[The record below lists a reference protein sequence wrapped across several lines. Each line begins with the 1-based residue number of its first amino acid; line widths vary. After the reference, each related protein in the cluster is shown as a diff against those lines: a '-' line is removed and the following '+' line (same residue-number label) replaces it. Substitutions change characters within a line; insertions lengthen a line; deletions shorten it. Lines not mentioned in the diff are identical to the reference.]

1 MGSELIASSCTRV
14 IVGLGKTGLSCVRY
28 LSAKQ
33 LPFRVVDTRDQPPG
47 IDQLRS
53 EFPDVEV
60 FTGGFNQD
68 WLNSA
73 DELVVSPGIAVAEP
87 AIAEAIA
94 SGARVVGDIEL
105 FCREAQAPVVAITGS
120 NGKSTVTTLLGEMA
134 EEAGIRVGIG
144 GNIGIPALELLVG
157 GDRELYI
164 LELSSFQLETTHS
177 LEAAAA
183 TVLNLSPDHMDRYP
197 SMVEYHR
204 AKQRIY
210 SGCKSAVYNKQDP
223 LTTPLL
229 PVAVSGVAFTAGK
242 PDLNDYG
249 LLQEGDTTWLCKGV
263 EKLLDTS
270 QMKLCGQHN
279 QTNALAALA
288 LGEQVGIPLSAMLT
302 VLKRFTGLKH
312 RCEWVAE
319 RNGVIWINDSKATN
333 VGATVA
339 AIEGLGTTAKGKLV
353 LIAGGDGKGADF
365 SELKRPVSQFVRKL
379 VLVGRDAPAIEQ
391 AVSGSVPSEYVQNL
405 DGAIEVA
412 ARISQPGDI
421 VLLAPA
427 CASFDMFASFEQR
440 GDLFREQVLAFLGT
454 ESTCTDNTGSKTD
467 VTATTDSCNQ
477 ESV

>member
-1 MGSELIASSCTRV
+1 MGSELIASSCSRV
-14 IVGLGKTGLSCVRY
+14 VVGLGKTGLSCVRY
-28 LSAKQ
+28 LSSKQ
-33 LPFRVVDTRDQPPG
+33 LPFKVMDTRDQPPG
-47 IDQLRS
+47 IDQLRK

-60 FTGGFNQD
+60 HTGGFNQN

-87 AIAEAIA
+87 AIAEAIVA
-94 SGARVVGDIEL
+94 GAHVVGDIEL
-105 FCREAQAPVVAITGS
+105 FCREAKAPIVAITGS

-134 EEAGIRVGIG
+134 EEAGLSVGVG
-144 GNIGIPALELLVG
+144 GNIGIPALELLEDG
-157 GDRELYI
+157 GKELYI

-197 SMVEYHR
+197 SMVEYHQ

-210 SGCKSAVYNKQDP
+210 KGCKSAVYNKQDA

-263 EKLLDTS
+263 ERLLDCS

-279 QTNALAALA
+279 QTNALSALA
-288 LGEQVGIPLSAMLT
+288 LGEQVGIPLSAMLE

-319 RNGVIWINDSKATN
+319 RDGVVWINDSKATN

-339 AIEGLGTTAKGKLV
+339 AIEGLGSTIKGKLV
-353 LIAGGDGKGADF
+353 LIAGGDGKDADF
-365 SELKRPVSQFVRKL
+365 SDLEQPVSQYVRTL
-379 VLVGRDAPAIEQ
+379 VLMGRDAPAIEQ
-391 AVSGSVPSEYVQNL
+391 AVEHSVSSEYARDL
-405 DGAIEVA
+405 GEAIA
-412 ARISQPGDI
+412 ASARASQPGDI

-440 GDLFREQVLAFLGT
+440 GDLFRQQVVEFLGI
-454 ESTCTDNTGSKTD
+454 DR
-467 VTATTDSCNQ
+467 Q
-477 ESV
+477 ELP

>member
-1 MGSELIASSCTRV
+1 MGSELIASSCLRV

-28 LSAKQ
+28 LSKKQ
-33 LPFRVVDTRDQPPG
+33 LPFRVMDTRAQPPG
-47 IDQLRS
+47 IDQLKA
-53 EFPDVEV
+53 EYPDVEV
-60 FTGGFNQD
+60 YTGGFNQD

-87 AIAEAIA
+87 AISEAMACGA
-94 SGARVVGDIEL
+94 SVVGDIEL
-105 FCREAQAPVVAITGS
+105 FCRDAKAPIVAITGS

-134 EEAGIRVGIG
+134 KEAGIQVGIG
-144 GNIGIPALELLVG
+144 GNIGTPALELLDN
-157 GDRELYI
+157 GDIELYI
-164 LELSSFQLETTHS
+164 LELSSFQLETTYS

-183 TVLNLSPDHMDRYP
+183 AVLNLSPDHMDRYP
-197 SMVEYHR
+197 SMVEYHQ

-210 SGCKSAVYNKQDP
+210 KGCKSAVYNKQDA

-242 PDLNDYG
+242 PDLHDYG

-263 EKLLDTS
+263 EKLLDSS

-288 LGEQVGIPLSAMLT
+288 LGEQVGIPLSAMLS
-302 VLKRFTGLKH
+302 VLKRFAGLQH

-319 RNGVIWINDSKATN
+319 QDGVVWINDSKATN

-339 AIEGLGTTAKGKLV
+339 AIEGLGNTLKGKLV

-365 SELKRPVSQFVRKL
+365 SELRQPVSQFVRTL
-379 VLVGRDAPAIEQ
+379 VLMGRDAPAIEQ
-391 AVSGSVPSEYVQNL
+391 AVGNVVPSVYAKDLNE
-405 DGAIEVA
+405 AIVIA
-412 ARISQPGDI
+412 ARASQPGDA
-421 VLLAPA
+421 VVLAPA

-440 GDLFREQVLAFLGT
+440 GDLFRQQVIELLER
-454 ESTCTDNTGSKTD
+454 ESL
-467 VTATTDSCNQ
+467 
-477 ESV
+477 

>member
-1 MGSELIASSCTRV
+1 MGSELIASSCSRV

-28 LSAKQ
+28 LSEKQ
-33 LPFRVVDTRDQPPG
+33 LPFRVMDTRAQPPG
-47 IDQLRS
+47 IDQLKA
-53 EFPDVEV
+53 EYPDVEV
-60 FTGGFNQD
+60 YTGGFNQD

-87 AIAEAIA
+87 TISEAMA
-94 SGARVVGDIEL
+94 CGVRVVGDIEL
-105 FCREAQAPVVAITGS
+105 FCRDAKAPIVAITGS

-134 EEAGIRVGIG
+134 KEAGIQVGIG
-144 GNIGIPALELLVG
+144 GNIGTPALELFDNG
-157 GDRELYI
+157 GSELYI
-164 LELSSFQLETTHS
+164 LELSSFQLETTYS

-197 SMVEYHR
+197 SMIEYHQ

-210 SGCKSAVYNKQDP
+210 KGCKSAVYNKQDA

-229 PVAVSGVAFTAGK
+229 PIAVSGVAFTAGK
-242 PDLNDYG
+242 PDLHDYG

-263 EKLLDTS
+263 VKLLDSS
-270 QMKLCGQHN
+270 QMRLCGQHN

-288 LGEQVGIPLSAMLT
+288 LGEQVGIPLSAMLS
-302 VLKRFTGLKH
+302 VLKRFTGLQH

-319 RNGVIWINDSKATN
+319 QDGVVWINDSKATN

-339 AIEGLGTTAKGKLV
+339 AIEGLGNTLKGQLI

-365 SELKRPVSQFVRKL
+365 SELRQPIRQFVRTL
-379 VLVGRDAPAIEQ
+379 VLMGRDAPAIEQ
-391 AVSGSVPSEYVQNL
+391 AVGNDVPSVYAQNL
-405 DGAIEVA
+405 NEAIAMA
-412 ARISQPGDI
+412 AQASQPGDA
-421 VLLAPA
+421 VVLAPA

-440 GDLFREQVLAFLGT
+440 GDLFRQQVVELL
-454 ESTCTDNTGSKTD
+454 ER
-467 VTATTDSCNQ
+467 